1 MNRKLLIALGI
12 VLAVA
17 LTACAAVVLP
27 NIVGPGARPTAA
39 PTGTPAPIPTPTP
52 TPTPVEYAPLSGVQ
66 VDVGSLQHPV
76 LMAKIDNN
84 PAARPQIGLNEAD
97 IVFEELVEGGFT
109 RYLAAW
115 HSVIPKEIGPIRSI
129 RPMDPDI
136 ASPFRGLI
144 AYSGGQQ
151 RFVQMMIATKVKNV
165 IHGQSGTEKY
175 IYRSS
180 KKSAPHNVIV
190 RAAKLVAKRS
200 NLAPPAPAFQFARDT
215 DLPSALA
222 FGKPV
227 GRLITSFSSLNTPTW
242 KFDAATG
249 LYRRFQAGG
258 EKDRDEHKKQL
269 TAVNIVVQLVGVS
282 SEFVGVPRTL
292 VVGKGTAWISTG
304 GHTVKAKWSKKK
316 RTSMTVFT
324 LKSGEVVT
332 LAPGRT
338 WVELIPTT
346 SGYFTQKRR

>member
-1 MNRKLLIALGI
+1 MKKKLLIALGI

-27 NIVGPGARPTAA
+27 NIIGPGARPTAS
-39 PTGTPAPIPTPTP
+39 PTAMPTPTP

-66 VDVGSLQHPV
+66 VDVGSLKQPV

-84 PAARPQIGLNEAD
+84 PAARPQVGLNDAD

-109 RYLAAW
+109 RYLAVW

-151 RFVQMMIATKVKNV
+151 RFVYMMMATRVKNV
-165 IHGQSGTEKY
+165 IHGQAGTEKY
-175 IYRSS
+175 IYRTT
-180 KKSAPHNVIV
+180 KKISPHNVLV
-190 RAAKLVAKRS
+190 RAKKLVAKRS
-200 NLAPPAPAFQFARDT
+200 NLAPPAPAFQFARGT
-215 DLPSALA
+215 DVPSALA
-222 FGKPV
+222 FGKPA
-227 GRLITSFSSLNTPTW
+227 GRLYTSFSSLNTPSW
-242 KFDAATG
+242 RFDAETG

-269 TAVNIVVQLVGVS
+269 TAVNIVVQMVGVS
-282 SEFVGVPRTL
+282 SEYGYVPRSL

-304 GHTVKAKWSKKK
+304 GHTVKAKWVKK
-316 RTSMTVFT
+316 RRNAMTVFT

-338 WVELIPTT
+338 WVELVPTT
-346 SGYFTQKRR
+346 TGYFKQKRR

>member
-1 MNRKLLIALGI
+1 MKKKLLLAFGI

-17 LTACAAVVLP
+17 LTACAAIVLP
-27 NIVGPGARPTAA
+27 SVIGGPTASPSA
-39 PTGTPAPIPTPTP
+39 SPTPIPTPTP
-52 TPTPVEYAPLSGVQ
+52 TPTPVEYAPLTGVQ
-66 VDVGSLQHPV
+66 VDVGSLQYPV

-84 PAARPQIGLNEAD
+84 VEARPQAGLNDAD
-97 IVFEELVEGGFT
+97 IVFEELVEGGLT
-109 RYLAAW
+109 RYVAVW
-115 HSVIPKEIGPIRSI
+115 HSVIPEDIGPIRSI

-136 ASPFRGLI
+136 ASPFRGII

-151 RFVQMMIATKVKNV
+151 RFVQMMVATRVKNI
-165 IHGQSGTEKY
+165 IHGQAGTEKY

-180 KKSAPHNVIV
+180 KRIAPHDVIV
-190 RAAKLVAKRS
+190 RAKKLVAKNSR
-200 NLAPPAPAFQFARDT
+200 LRPPAPAFQFARDT
-215 DLPSALA
+215 EVPSALA
-222 FGKPV
+222 FGKPA
-227 GRLITSFSSLNTPTW
+227 GRLFTSFSSLNTPSW

-269 TAVNIVVQLVGVS
+269 TAVNVVVQLVGVS
-282 SEFVGVPRTL
+282 SEYGYVPRSL

-304 GHTVKAKWSKKK
+304 GQTVKAKWVKK
-316 RTSMTVFT
+316 RRNAMTVFT

-346 SGYFTQKRR
+346 SGYFSQKRR